1 VIIRAD
7 GTILTSQHVIDGA
20 ATIHVGLFDGRRLR
34 ARLIGADARAD
45 LAVIRIQAGDLAVA
59 ELGDAG
65 RLRRGHI
72 VLSLGNPLGL
82 SVDGQVAVNQG
93 VVSAIGRP
101 LPDALGRREDR
112 YYGDMIQTTIRAG
125 PGDSGG
131 PLIDIHGRVVGI
143 MTAAGGAGRG
153 GETFGFAM
161 PMNDHTKAIIERL
174 IEGQRID
181 YGYLGLEVRELNR
194 PKANTAGA
202 AVEQGVCIDSVLADG
217 PAQRAGLRKGDVIV
231 TVDGKAVKS
240 PDHFVQ
246 LVGAVGPDRQVEI
259 EFARESKRQKVGITL
274 IRRPVTTQQDQ
285 PSRNFA
291 FRGAVLGEVR
301 PDMSEAA
308 NVPENARLV
317 LMINDGSP
325 AARSGLTPG
334 DVVVRA
340 NGEMLGPDAAARLA
354 ELRGDVLL
362 GLANG
367 GSVLVKEP

>member
-1 VIIRAD
+1 MHHITPDASPDSEPPGASGGKICSRHGGITLIFFALLTVSASSSFALDEPPTPLDDGLSLLARMQEALEAIVDRASPATVTIYAQAEPDKRDAAGEESSREAWTSTGGGVIIRAD

-72 VLSLGNPLGL
+72 VLALGNPLGL

-93 VVSAIGRP
+93 VVAAIGRP

-112 YYGDMIQTTIRAG
+112 YYGDMIQTTIHAG

-143 MTAAGGAGRG
+143 MTAAGGTARG

-161 PMNDHTKAIIERL
+161 PMNAHTKAIIERL
-174 IEGQRID
+174 MEGQRID

-194 PKANTAGA
+194 PKANIAGS

-217 PAQRAGLRKGDVIV
+217 PAQRAGLRKGDVIL

-259 EFARESKRQKVGITL
+259 EFA
-274 IRRPVTTQQDQ
+274 
-285 PSRNFA
+285 A
-291 FRGAVLGEVR
+291 
-301 PDMSEAA
+301 
-308 NVPENARLV
+308 
-317 LMINDGSP
+317 
-325 AARSGLTPG
+325 
-334 DVVVRA
+334 
-340 NGEMLGPDAAARLA
+340 
-354 ELRGDVLL
+354 
-362 GLANG
+362 
-367 GSVLVKEP
+367 